1 MAFSLCYIVF
11 IDLFLDDMVVDTKK
25 TRVEMAMLGLARWP
39 WPCGHYARRL
49 VDYICS
55 FFRNSDLYI
64 NEPQTM
70 RISYTCFSLA
80 KHASWN
86 FSQTCAAMHVSCNA
100 WPTHIYI
107 ATFVSKHVFLHV
119 FKAFD
124 HVRKKHA
131 MILWHLFGSFV
142 LLAFQILNLC
152 YACNFPWS
160 VWACQFFGKRFNKT
174 TTLMST

>member
-1 MAFSLCYIVF
+1 MYRVTINPLMAFSLCYIVF

-80 KHASWN
+80 KHAS
-86 FSQTCAAMHVSCNA
+86 
-100 WPTHIYI
+100 
-107 ATFVSKHVFLHV
+107 
-119 FKAFD
+119 
-124 HVRKKHA
+124 
-131 MILWHLFGSFV
+131 
-142 LLAFQILNLC
+142 
-152 YACNFPWS
+152 
-160 VWACQFFGKRFNKT
+160 
-174 TTLMST
+174 